1 MKLPDLG
8 YDDHFESAF
17 GEVSG
22 NGMVPARV
30 TAEHRGKY
38 SLSTG
43 DGDMP
48 GEPAGRLRYCA
59 ESRED
64 LPSVG
69 DWVTATVLDG
79 GDRAVIHHVLPRR
92 TEIKRKEAGNRYD
105 GQVIA
110 ANVDTVFIVQGLD
123 GDFNIRRL
131 ERYLVLALESGADPV
146 VLLSK
151 SDLCTGAGL
160 KEKSELAEKVSAGFP
175 VHSFSSLAGDGL
187 DGVRRHMEP
196 GKTVCFIGSSGAG
209 KSTLI
214 NDLAGK
220 ELLATASVRDWDSKG
235 RHTTAARQMLFLPD
249 GCIVIDTPGMR
260 EIGLLDASSAPDT
273 VFPEIA
279 ERARECRYGDCT
291 HTSEPGCAVLEALEA
306 GEIDERRYQSYLKL
320 RREAHHS
327 ASKHDLGLSLKK
339 KRREKKFAKMVR
351 DFDRHDV
358 KRRFDKY

>member
-1 MKLPDLG
+1 MNLADLG
-8 YDDHFESAF
+8 YDAHFESAF
-17 GEVSG
+17 GEVCG
-22 NGMVPARV
+22 FGMVPARV

-38 SLSTG
+38 SLRTV

-48 GEPAGRLRYCA
+48 GEPTGRLRYCT

-64 LPSVG
+64 FPAVG

-92 TEIKRKEAGNRYD
+92 TEIRRKEAGNRYA

-110 ANVDTVFIVQGLD
+110 GNVDTVFIIQGLD

-131 ERYLVLALESGADPV
+131 ERYLILALESGAGPV

-151 SDLCTGAGL
+151 SDLCSCAEL

-187 DGVRRHMEP
+187 DGVRRYVEP

-214 NDLAGK
+214 NALAGE
-220 ELLATASVRDWDSKG
+220 ELLATASVRNGDSKG
-235 RHTTAARQMLFLPD
+235 RHTTAARQMLFLP
-249 GCIVIDTPGMR
+249 GGGIVIDTPGMR
-260 EIGLLDASSAPDT
+260 EIGLLDESSASDA

-279 ERARECRYGDCT
+279 ERAPECRYSDC
-291 HTSEPGCAVLEALEA
+291 
-306 GEIDERRYQSYLKL
+306 
-320 RREAHHS
+320 
-327 ASKHDLGLSLKK
+327 
-339 KRREKKFAKMVR
+339 
-351 DFDRHDV
+351 
-358 KRRFDKY
+358 